1 MSDKPEA
8 LRLADALEQQFPV
21 GTAQD
26 YLDGE
31 AAKELRRLHAVNQ
44 ELLDALRWYE
54 AQAKNMGK
62 AAIHSDSKTILS
74 IMHEVAVDYG
84 KRAAIAKAEG
94 REA

>member
-8 LRLADALEQQFPV
+8 LRLAGQLESGRPV
-21 GTAQD
+21 TGS
-26 YLDGE
+26 
-31 AAKELRRLHAVNQ
+31 AAAELRRLHAVNQ
-44 ELLDALRWYE
+44 ELLEALRWYE

-84 KRAAIAKAEG
+84 KRARAAIAKATGEQV
-94 REA
+94 

>member
-8 LRLADALEQQFPV
+8 LLLAGQLESGEPV
-21 GTAQD
+21 TGS
-26 YLDGE
+26 
-31 AAKELRRLHAVNQ
+31 AAAELRRLHEVNQ
-44 ELLDALRWYE
+44 ELLEALRWYE

-84 KRAAIAKAEG
+84 KRARAAIAKAKGENT
-94 REA
+94 

>member
-8 LRLADALEQQFPV
+8 LLLAGQLESGEPV
-21 GTAQD
+21 TGSA
-26 YLDGE
+26 
-31 AAKELRRLHAVNQ
+31 AAKLRRLHAVNQ
-44 ELLDALRWYE
+44 ELLEALRWYE

-84 KRAAIAKAEG
+84 KRARAAIAKAEG

>member
-8 LRLADALEQQFPV
+8 LLLAGQLESGEPV
-21 GTAQD
+21 TGS
-26 YLDGE
+26 
-31 AAKELRRLHAVNQ
+31 AAAELRRLHAVNQ
-44 ELLDALRWYE
+44 ELLEALRWYE

-84 KRAAIAKAEG
+84 KRARAAIAKAEG